1 MVKAHVSDF
10 TSVLFGICL
19 EVIVLSIN
27 DVRGAPLVPESSDEF
42 CERSA
47 ETPWKLLSST
57 ARLCS
62 AEASY
67 GCGFLYSISLMAF
80 RW

>member
-1 MVKAHVSDF
+1 M
-10 TSVLFGICL
+10 CL
-19 EVIVLSIN
+19 IVTILSFN
-27 DVRGAPLVPESSDEF
+27 DVRGAPLVPESSDES
-42 CERSA
+42 CEWST

-57 ARLCS
+57 ARLCN

-67 GCGFLYSISLMAF
+67 GCRFLYSISLMVF